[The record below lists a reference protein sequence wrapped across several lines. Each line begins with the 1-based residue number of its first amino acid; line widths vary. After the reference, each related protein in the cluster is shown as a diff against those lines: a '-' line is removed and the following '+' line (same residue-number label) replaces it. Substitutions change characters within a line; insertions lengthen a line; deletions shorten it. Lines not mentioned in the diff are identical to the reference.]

1 MAEPSNEVVQPLA
14 RNALNDLES
23 GSSLRTVIENAVQIA
38 DVRGHVAEGVWL
50 RLQLID
56 LPENSPRRVPE
67 DIERLWKAID
77 ANSLIEVT
85 RDLRIGT
92 MQDHFDSRTPSRTPD
107 KLFTKRIESLEDIIS
122 KCDVLEG
129 GPPMDTELALACA
142 DTREVYE
149 RVRARVRYYLR
160 RHAK

>member
-1 MAEPSNEVVQPLA
+1 MTDLSNEDVRALA
-14 RNALNDLES
+14 RNALDDLER
-23 GSSLRTVIENAVQIA
+23 GSSLRTVVERAVQIA
-38 DVRGHVAEGVWL
+38 DVRRHVAEGVWL

-56 LPENSPRRVPE
+56 LPEETPTRVPE

-77 ANSLIEVT
+77 ASSLIEVT

-107 KLFTKRIESLEDIIS
+107 KLFTKRIESLEEIIR

-129 GPPMDTELALACA
+129 GPPMDAELALACA
-142 DTREVYE
+142 DAREVYE
-149 RVRARVRYYLR
+149 RVRARVRDYLL